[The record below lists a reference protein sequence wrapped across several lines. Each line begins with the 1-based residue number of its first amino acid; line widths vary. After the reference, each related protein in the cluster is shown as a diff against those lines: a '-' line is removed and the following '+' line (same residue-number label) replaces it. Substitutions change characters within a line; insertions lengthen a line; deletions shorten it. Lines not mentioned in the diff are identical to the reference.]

1 MKFNL
6 LYILLVIVILSA
18 CSSKK
23 SVTATS
29 SKSAS
34 YEHIKNTLQLTDKE
48 MHTPLY
54 EFIAEW
60 YGVPYKYG
68 ECSKNGIDCSGF
80 VNLLYQKVYH
90 KTLERNSNDIFQK
103 QCKKINKN
111 GLKEGD
117 LVFFKIDSKEIS
129 HVGVYLRNNKFVHA
143 STKKGVMI
151 SDLNEPYFQK
161 HFYAF
166 GRLK

>member
-23 SVTATS
+23 PVTSTS
-29 SKSAS
+29 LKSAS

-68 ECSKNGIDCSGF
+68 ECSKNGIPQRTQRICTKF
-80 VNLLYQKVYH
+80 TKILYQKLILNSFFLIGVALSG
-90 KTLERNSNDIFQK
+90 LEMVWIYFHRALPCAI
-103 QCKKINKN
+103 
-111 GLKEGD
+111 
-117 LVFFKIDSKEIS
+117 VFCPFGATHILS
-129 HVGVYLRNNKFVHA
+129 LRDTTH
-143 STKKGVMI
+143 
-151 SDLNEPYFQK
+151 
-161 HFYAF
+161 
-166 GRLK
+166 

>member
-1 MKFNL
+1 MKLNL
-6 LYILLVIVILSA
+6 LYVLLVIVILSA

-23 SVTATS
+23 SVTSTS
-29 SKSAS
+29 LKSAS
-34 YEHIKNTLQLTDKE
+34 YEHIKNTLQLNDKE

-111 GLKEGD
+111 DLKEGD

>member
-6 LYILLVIVILSA
+6 LYILLVVVILSA

-23 SVTATS
+23 SVTSTS
-29 SKSAS
+29 LKSAS
-34 YEHIKNTLQLTDKE
+34 YEHIKNTLQLNDKE

-111 GLKEGD
+111 DLKEGD

>member
-6 LYILLVIVILSA
+6 LYILLVVVILSA

-23 SVTATS
+23 SVTSTS
-29 SKSAS
+29 LKSAS
-34 YEHIKNTLQLTDKE
+34 YEHIKNTLQLNDKE

-111 GLKEGD
+111 DLKEGD
-117 LVFFKIDSKEIS
+117 LVFFKVDSKEIS